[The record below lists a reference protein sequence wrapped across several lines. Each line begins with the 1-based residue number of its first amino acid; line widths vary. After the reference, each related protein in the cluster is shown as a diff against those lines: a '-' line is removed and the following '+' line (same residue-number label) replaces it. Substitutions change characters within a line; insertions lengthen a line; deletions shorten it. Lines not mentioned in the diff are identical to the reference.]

1 MPDPA
6 RLGDLQLA
14 ILRLLW
20 SRGEATA
27 AEVHADLHAERGLAP
42 TTIATMLRRL
52 ASQGFASFRNE
63 GRVFVY
69 RAAVDEESVRR
80 AAVRDLH
87 ERLFAGEAEAL
98 VHQLLDARELSA
110 QELER
115 IRALID
121 ARAQDLEGPS
131 SAKSRRTRRD

>member
-14 ILRLLW
+14 ILRVLW

-27 AEVHADLHAERGLAP
+27 GEVHADLHAERGLAP

-52 ASQGFASFRNE
+52 ATQGFVAFRNE

-69 RAAVDEESVRR
+69 RAAIDEEAVRS
-80 AAVRDLH
+80 AALRDLH
-87 ERLFAGEAEAL
+87 ERLFAGNAEAL
-98 VHQLLDARELSA
+98 VHQLLDERELSA
-110 QELER
+110 PELDR
-115 IRALID
+115 LRALIESR
-121 ARAQDLEGPS
+121 AREIEGDGGAQ
-131 SAKSRRTRRD
+131 